1 MSTTPY
7 PPAKDPIIAVDLG
20 GTKTTAGVVDA
31 DGQVRHCTTVATP
44 ASEGRDAVLAVVV
57 TLVRDLAQAAPQCQA
72 VGIGTAGVVDPV
84 HGVVTA
90 STDSIAGWAGTHLAE
105 HVTRSTGLPVQVVN
119 DVVAWLHG
127 ERAHG
132 AARGRSNVL
141 AVTVGTGVGGALL
154 VDGHVARGYRDIAG
168 HIGHLT
174 APAAAGR
181 RCSCGRTGHVE
192 AVASGPAM
200 SAEYARRAGTTAV
213 ALPDVVRREAAG
225 DDLAREVLADA
236 GTALGEALGGLA
248 NAVAPELVLLGGGVV
263 EGSATFMQALTRTL
277 PLTTIPAL
285 GDVTVVAAA
294 LGGDAALVGAAAVAR
309 THTAVASR

>member
-1 MSTTPY
+1 VSSAHH
-7 PPAKDPIIAVDLG
+7 PPAAGPIIAVDLG

-31 DGQVRHCTTVATP
+31 DGQVRHRITVATP
-44 ASEGRDAVLAVVV
+44 AAEGRDAVLAAVV
-57 TLVRDLAQAAPQCQA
+57 TLVRGLAQAAPQCQA
-72 VGIGTAGVVDPV
+72 AGIGTAGVVDPV
-84 HGVVTA
+84 RGVVTA
-90 STDSIAGWAGTHLAE
+90 STDAIAAWAGTHVAE
-105 HVTRSTGLPVQVVN
+105 RVTRSTALPVQVVN

-154 VDGHVARGYRDIAG
+154 VDGHVARGHRDVAG

-200 SAEYARRAGTTAV
+200 SAEYARRVGTTAL

-225 DDLAREVLADA
+225 DDIARDVLADA
-236 GTALGEALGGLA
+236 GAILGEALGGLA

-263 EGSATFMQALTRTL
+263 DGSVTFTQAMTRAL
-277 PLTTIPAL
+277 RLTTIPAL
-285 GDVTVVAAA
+285 NDVTVMVAA
-294 LGGDAALVGAAAVAR
+294 LGSDAALVGAAAVAR
-309 THTAVASR
+309 SHLPVAAR